1 MTFPSNPNDD
11 DLHEAFGRRLRYRSG
26 KWQVVSS
33 PTVATVTE
41 EAPKTEAVAQ
51 AVDLPMTGNEIGAMA
66 YVQESNRLYIWNGS
80 GWFEVALVNTNPTIT
95 AGGSATYELASDGT
109 PTVVTLTANDPEG
122 IPLTWSYTVTSG
134 ALGGTTVTNVDNVFT
149 ITPSTNSVD
158 AGTFQLTFT
167 ASDGVNVD
175 TSASSFSLSFGPD
188 WTSQSLLY
196 TFDDPNVSTNQV
208 GNDNFGNSVALSDTH
223 CVVGAWYEDN
233 TSPARNN
240 DGKAYIYSLATGQLL
255 YTLDNPN
262 PTPAA
267 NSEQFGVKV
276 AIDGNYAAIT
286 GNDAGAGMVF
296 IYDVTTG
303 SLFRTISNTFT
314 SSGNFGYGL
323 KIVGDYIFIGDAVA
337 NNVAGRVYVY
347 SISTGTLIKTI
358 TNPGDVSSQAFGQAL
373 DVYGNYMV
381 TGGLANSG
389 AGKAWLYKTDTGD
402 WTDTYHVWTKD
413 NPNVVTNDA
422 TDYFG
427 YAVAINDSYVAIAA
441 QEENDPN
448 DTARNAG
455 RVYIY
460 NLAGTLQRELSN
472 PVTSGYAKLGYGL
485 SIDGDNLLVTDPYVT
500 VNGYPSAG
508 QAYIFDITDGTLVTT
523 FVNPS
528 AYGTPQNDQFGGTAN
543 GNVSGGGAI
552 KGGYVAISAPQE
564 STDAQIYNSGK
575 VYIFQAG

>member
-1 MTFPSNPNDD
+1 MAFPSSPSNG
-11 DLHEAFGRRLRYRSG
+11 DLHTEFGRTFKY
-26 KWQVVSS
+26 SS
-33 PTVATVTE
+33 ASNSWSVATPD
-41 EAPKTEAVAQ
+41 AP
-51 AVDLPMTGNEIGAMA
+51 VDNTPTTQA
-66 YVQESNRLYIWNGS
+66 YVDVASLPLADVIAGSKAFVEDGNRLFIFTGS
-80 GWFEVALVNTNPTIT
+80 GWFEIATINTAPTIT
-95 AGGSATYELASDGT
+95 QGVDASYTLNSDGT
-109 PTVVTLTANDPEG
+109 PTVITLQATDPEG
-122 IPLTWSYTVTSG
+122 TPIIWGYQVTSG
-134 ALGGTTVTNVDNVFT
+134 SLEDTTVTNVGGQFT
-149 ITPSTNSVD
+149 ITPGSV
-158 AGTFQLTFT
+158 AATFDLSFT
-167 ASDGVNVD
+167 ASDGVNID
-175 TSASSFSLSFGPD
+175 TSASSFTLQFGVN

-196 TFDDPNVSTNQV
+196 TFDNPNVSTNQV
-208 GNDNFGNSVALSDTH
+208 ANDYFGNSVALSDTH

-233 TSPARNN
+233 TSPARLN

-323 KIVGDYIFIGDAVA
+323 KIVGDYIFIGNAAA
-337 NNVAGRVYVY
+337 NNAAGAVYVY

-358 TNPGDVSSQAFGQAL
+358 TNPGDVTNQIFGQAL

-523 FVNPS
+523 FVNPN
-528 AYGTPQNDQFGGTAN
+528 AYGTPNNDQFGGTAN